1 MASTANIDLMGAT
14 YPDVPAVTL
23 PTHEGGTATFW
34 LDGGGT
40 DGDDLAYG
48 GAIVGTAI
56 VGSAVL
62 TE

>member
-34 LDGGGT
+34 LDGGGV
-40 DGDDLAYG
+40 DGDNLAYG
-48 GAIVGTAI
+48 APIVGTAI

>member
-34 LDGGGT
+34 LDGGGV

-48 GAIVGTAI
+48 GAFVGTAI